1 LRPPRA
7 AAADAQSA
15 TLPLAVWLIVHP
27 PLPPIM
33 AAIIAGAFII
43 YKHSSNIQR
52 LRSGREHVFGF
63 GARKP

>member
-1 LRPPRA
+1 MGSITMA
-7 AAADAQSA
+7 A

-33 AAIIAGAFII
+33 AAIVAGAFII

-52 LRSGREHVFGF
+52 LRSGQEHVFGL
-63 GARKP
+63 GAHKP

>member
-1 LRPPRA
+1 MA
-7 AAADAQSA
+7 A

-27 PLPPIM
+27 PLPPIV
-33 AAIIAGAFII
+33 AAVIAGAFII

-63 GARKP
+63 GSHKP